1 MYTLEITASAER
13 DLDEITDY
21 VGNALSN
28 PTAALAILD
37 EFDRVAETLEE
48 SPEIFPMCSDARL
61 SELGYRKAIARAYIL
76 VYEIVEQAQVV
87 RVLRIFHESE
97 NYSHKL

>member
-21 VGNALSN
+21 VGNTLFN
-28 PTAALAILD
+28 PPAAMAILD
-37 EFDRVAETLEE
+37 EFERVSETLEDN
-48 SPEIFPMCSDARL
+48 PEIFPLCSDGRL
-61 SELGYRKAIARAYIL
+61 AELGYRKAIVRAYIL
-76 VYEIVEQAQVV
+76 VYEIVESTRVV

-97 NYSHKL
+97 NYSNKL